1 MADKVDPKSQKC
13 RTCTAPLRPCD
24 YGRNE
29 CGTCRYRRVA
39 DAAIARGE
47 IKARWEYGR
56 ATCKNCGR
64 KRKCETDGFC
74 QTCLRKLA
82 PTCPWGKRP
91 APDELE
97 ARIAYYTAR
106 ASQQLPLFDPPF
118 GQKQQPIEMRLVRY
132 P

>member
-1 MADKVDPKSQKC
+1 MTDTSRAGPRKC
-13 RTCTAPLRPCD
+13 REC
-24 YGRNE
+24 GRVLSPADATRGE

-56 ATCKNCGR
+56 QVCAVCGHR
-64 KRKCETDGFC
+64 RKCETDGLC

-91 APDELE
+91 APEELE

-118 GQKQQPIEMRLVRY
+118 GQEQQTIAMRLVRY